1 MKTYDEINSKIES
14 GKAVVLTADEVIDY
28 VDRKGLDEAA
38 AEIDVVTTATFGPMC
53 SSGCFLNFG
62 HPKPKMRMT
71 EVWLDDVMAYSGIA
85 AVDAYLGATQLR
97 HNDPANMY
105 YPGEFLFGG
114 GHVIEK
120 LVAGEEVQLFALS
133 YGTDEY
139 PLKELR
145 SYITIDDL
153 NQAIMTNPRNCYQ
166 NYNVAVNCSDKTIYT
181 YLGKLKPN
189 MKNLTYCSAGQLS
202 PLLNDP
208 RYRTIGIG
216 TSVWLA
222 GARGHVYAQGT
233 QHASDCE
240 RGENGVPT
248 EGAGT
253 LALTGNMKEM
263 DSEYVRGVSL
273 KGYGVSL
280 ALGVG
285 IPIPILDRDVL
296 RACTVRDSEIFASVI
311 DYSTT
316 YPERGSD
323 VICKLSY
330 ADLKSGEVEIDGKKV
345 QTGSLSSYSK
355 ALKIAEILK
364 EEIRKGGFLLS
375 KPHQDLPANQG
386 MKPLNIKPSGSAS

>member
-1 MKTYDEINSKIES
+1 
-14 GKAVVLTADEVIDY
+14 
-28 VDRKGLDEAA
+28 
-38 AEIDVVTTATFGPMC
+38 
-53 SSGCFLNFG
+53 
-62 HPKPKMRMT
+62 
-71 EVWLDDVMAYSGIA
+71 
-85 AVDAYLGATQLR
+85 
-97 HNDPANMY
+97 
-105 YPGEFLFGG
+105 
-114 GHVIEK
+114 
-120 LVAGEEVQLFALS
+120 
-133 YGTDEY
+133 
-139 PLKELR
+139 
-145 SYITIDDL
+145 
-153 NQAIMTNPRNCYQ
+153 
-166 NYNVAVNCSDKTIYT
+166 
-181 YLGKLKPN
+181 